1 MQNKKLELPLLPQ
14 RLAIISV
21 ETSKGY
27 GDFLNELT
35 TTIEL

>member
-1 MQNKKLELPLLPQ
+1 MMHKKLELPLLPQ

-27 GDFLNELT
+27 GDF
-35 TTIEL
+35 